1 MVNRRSGIM
10 NLKIIEKLLSRIR
23 DANIKFVRFEVVDMF
38 GISRLKLIPA
48 RHFKSKAENGMN
60 FHVSYLGSKSLGNML
75 TGTGC
80 TEELHYSDAVMF
92 PVLDTF
98 EVLPWWND
106 TARILIEPSYDGNEV
121 SFAPRFLARQQLT
134 KLKKMGYSLLS
145 AHEHE
150 FYVVNKD
157 TMKPLINDSN
167 IRSTIRLY
175 ESAGF
180 IHQLGEDL
188 PKVGIDIECMETEA
202 GPGQH
207 EISYK
212 PSFGI
217 KAADTAFTYRG
228 AVKEIA
234 MQHGLMA
241 SFMSKPYPDKNG
253 SSCHFCHSLW
263 DVEGNIPLI
272 FDDDSPDKLS
282 NVAKYWIAGVI
293 HHAPAL
299 SLFMGPTVNCR
310 KRYKP
315 FSFAPSNA
323 TWGFDNRTCAVRVK
337 INSEFG
343 SYIENRMGSA
353 GSNPYLVLAA
363 TVAAGIDG
371 IKKKLSLPADV
382 TGSAYL
388 LQDVPEKTPTIPT
401 SMQDAVEAFLQ
412 DEVIRD
418 AFGEDFVKCFV
429 AIKSHEMQK
438 AREADENGDS
448 MWDWNMYFKYI

>member
-1 MVNRRSGIM
+1 
-10 NLKIIEKLLSRIR
+10 
-23 DANIKFVRFEVVDMF
+23 FVRFEAVDMF
-38 GISRLKLIPA
+38 GISRSKLIPA
-48 RHFKSKAENGMN
+48 RHFKSKSENGIN
-60 FHVSYLGSKSLGNML
+60 FYGGYLGADSLSNFL
-75 TGTGC
+75 AGTGYN
-80 TEELHYSDAVMF
+80 EELIFSDAVMF

-98 EVLPWWND
+98 KVIPWWKY
-106 TARILIEPSYDGNEV
+106 TARVLIEPLIEGKDV
-121 SFAPRFLARQQLT
+121 SASPRFLARQQLT
-134 KLKKMGYSLLS
+134 ELKKMGYSLLS

-157 TMKPLINDSN
+157 TKKPLINDSN
-167 IRSTIRLY
+167 VQSTIRLY
-175 ESAGF
+175 EGAGF

-188 PKVGIDIECMETEA
+188 PKVGIDIECMETEV
-202 GPGQH
+202 GPGQF
-207 EISYK
+207 ETTYK

-217 KAADTAFTYRG
+217 KAADTAFTYKG

-263 DVEGNIPLI
+263 DVEGNIPLT
-272 FDDDSPDKLS
+272 FDGQSPDKLS
-282 NVAKYWIAGVI
+282 NVAKYWIAGI
-293 HHAPAL
+293 LHHAPTL
-299 SLFMGPTVNCR
+299 SLFMGPTINCR

-315 FSFAPSNA
+315 FTYAPTNG

-337 INSEFG
+337 INGECG

-353 GSNPYLVLAA
+353 GSNPYLILSA
-363 TVAAGIDG
+363 TIAAGIDG
-371 IKKKLSLPADV
+371 IRRKLSLPADV

-388 LQDVPEKTPTIPT
+388 LHNVPDKTQTIPT
-401 SMQDAVEAFLQ
+401 SMQEAVEAFLQ
-412 DEVIRD
+412 DVVIRD

-438 AREADENGDS
+438 AKEADENGDS